1 MVKARVGD
9 CLGTVAHCKCVP
21 KGCRVRIPRDPPE
34 RTDMIGGSEAAFV
47 VIVIILLIV
56 GTKVRDGVGGYV
68 KKNLDEADREREHR
82 ADRY

>member
-1 MVKARVGD
+1 
-9 CLGTVAHCKCVP
+9 
-21 KGCRVRIPRDPPE
+21 
-34 RTDMIGGSEAAFV
+34 MIGGSEAAFV

-56 GTKVRDGVGGYV
+56 GTKIRDGVGGYV